1 MLFHC
6 RKELY
11 GSTVP
16 PGRKHGTH
24 SMHATKEVCSS
35 SHCSNDC
42 RISQLSGRRRG
53 RVSHR
58 TLECVQSQ
66 FKKVIPLWSLVSF
79 HNNLNK
85 DTSNER
91 AETHLIC
98 IYTTVVKILPLIV
111 ICIYTSTVK
120 MISLIV
126 IELQWQDIDLIGT
139 VFADIRQLDFFYKFC
154 WSQLKLLCMIPF
166 VAKDI
171 EHIERLSSCSI

>member
-1 MLFHC
+1 M
-6 RKELY
+6 
-11 GSTVP
+11 VP
-16 PGRKHGTH
+16 QFLLEENMEPILCTQPRRFAVVAIAQMIAESRNCQVGEEVGYHIGH
-24 SMHATKEVCSS
+24 SNV
-35 SHCSNDC
+35 SNLNSKRWFLCD
-42 RISQLSGRRRG
+42 
-53 RVSHR
+53 
-58 TLECVQSQ
+58 
-66 FKKVIPLWSLVSF
+66 PWLVSF

-98 IYTTVVKILPLIV
+98 IYTTAVKILPLIV